1 MNLKAVD
8 GVASGSRRRRRQA
21 RRIQGYLDTTGTSAT
36 AFAQNPKPNTDSSA
50 AADTAARSAF
60 LLSIV
65 YLQTAGPVLPQLDF
79 TADLPLLLCLDDKI
93 IRTEIKLVLRT
104 GPFYQSEV
112 N

>member
-8 GVASGSRRRRRQA
+8 GVASGSRRRWRQA

-50 AADTAARSAF
+50 AADTAARSTF

-65 YLQTAGPVLPQLDF
+65 YLQTAGPVLPQPIQTSQLIF
-79 TADLPLLLCLDDKI
+79 HCCCVWMTK
-93 IRTEIKLVLRT
+93 
-104 GPFYQSEV
+104 
-112 N
+112 